1 MLVPWV
7 KWHAGCGAEPKPCP
21 GDGHSGCK
29 GCSYPQLPQPGA
41 QQHREQRQGPSTA
54 GGSGCPSFVGCKM
67 WVTTSGALTEGTR
80 GRSVPPRRPCEEEK
94 WSRGMGGRLCAQSG
108 PGERG
113 SGRGRGGWGGGGTAA
128 SYPTFL
134 QSRALPGSGFGHY
147 LHCRCEARGHAAP
160 HAHEGRACGERRGA
174 GLRERSRGGSLCRA
188 VSPRSGAAPARRR
201 RRRARCRPSP
211 AKGGRS
217 GAARQCARSFAPSC
231 APSPQP
237 AAGGGAGGGGGGPR
251 PGCGAPRRTKGR
263 LAGPPRRCEP
273 GAGPSVPPAGP
284 SARRSPPSGR
294 AQRSRGGRRGAAPMP
309 GGAAGPPLGRA
320 APR

>member
-1 MLVPWV
+1 MGYAGEEEEGRAALVPWV

-94 WSRGMGGRLCAQSG
+94 WSRGMRGRLCAQSG

-201 RRRARCRPSP
+201 RRRRRRPGASP
-211 AKGGRS
+211 AAPGHPDTATQR
-217 GAARQCARSFAPSC
+217 RPTARSAPY
-231 APSPQP
+231 PQ
-237 AAGGGAGGGGGGPR
+237 
-251 PGCGAPRRTKGR
+251 
-263 LAGPPRRCEP
+263 
-273 GAGPSVPPAGP
+273 
-284 SARRSPPSGR
+284 
-294 AQRSRGGRRGAAPMP
+294 
-309 GGAAGPPLGRA
+309 GRA
-320 APR
+320 APSGPADRPPPPLHLPASSPRGAAQQKAGAEVSGAGLEPAARRAGGAGLCK